1 MTDLDAVVDYVASVA
16 DHYEAEV
23 GRPWAEVV
31 ERVRQLAG
39 DALASGHPLRF
50 TSAAGA
56 FVCR

>member
-1 MTDLDAVVDYVASVA
+1 VDYVVSVG

-23 GRPWAEVV
+23 GRPWADVV
-31 ERVRQLAG
+31 ERVRQQAG
-39 DALASGHPLRF
+39 DLLASGRPLRF